1 MLRLWHYSPRLLDH
15 YSVSD
20 KMGVDE
26 RRFYKSMIKLVETE
40 FLNHLKERGLCD
52 SRLKRAVGS
61 QAVRERTDY
70 IKYIFSILIIFV
82 FNFLYMGSST
92 HTAYAKYGA

>member
-1 MLRLWHYSPRLLDH
+1 M
-15 YSVSD
+15 SD

-70 IKYIFSILIIFV
+70 IKYIFSTLIIFV
-82 FNFLYMGSST
+82 FNFYIWVHPHIQHMLNMAHKNTFEYMSPV
-92 HTAYAKYGA
+92 